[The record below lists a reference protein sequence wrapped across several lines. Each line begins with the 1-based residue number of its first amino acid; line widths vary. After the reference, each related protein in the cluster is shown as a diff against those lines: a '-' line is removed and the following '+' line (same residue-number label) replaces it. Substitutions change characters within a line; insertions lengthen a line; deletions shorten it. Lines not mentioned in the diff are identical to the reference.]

1 MASSDILI
9 NIVGEFNRKGFD
21 QADRAFGKL
30 EKNAKSLGRT
40 LGLTFSAAAII
51 GYSKKAV
58 AAANADIKSQRLL
71 TQSLKNVGL
80 AYASVD
86 VENFIQRLQTQTGI
100 LDDELRPAFAQLA
113 QVTGSVSRSQ
123 ELLAL
128 AFDVSAGSGKDIN
141 AVVDTLTRAFLGNT
155 KGLKSLNLAYTDAE
169 LKAMSF
175 NEIVTALS
183 TQYAGQGA
191 ASLQGFEGQ
200 MRLLSVAAANAT
212 ETIGVSLINALQT
225 LSADNSIETTTK
237 KMEDFGKSI
246 ANNITGIAYL
256 IDQIGRIP
264 GAGVLGNIFGF
275 IEDRISF
282 FSPSNAAN
290 LLKQIQGFGGMGN
303 ISMTKSSQD
312 TQKAMIEAAAKA
324 EAAAL
329 ARQKAI
335 LAALQKQTKE
345 QEKQKRLRQISAMLA
360 QKESKFDLQRI
371 QLAAAAQGKIS
382 EDERNRIAQLQT
394 IEELKAAIATDDL
407 NKAEELLTKLTVL
420 QEKTVKLSES
430 LVTFPKANDP
440 FIDWTTTL
448 TSVQAQLLAIAQ
460 KKIVVDFLANFS
472 PISSAA
478 ITAITKPSAASSAA
492 AVATNPAAAAA
503 AAATD
508 AAVAAASADAAAAQ
522 AAADLAAA
530 EAAIA
535 AAEAAA
541 ALAAAKNAEE
551 KAAAEAFAKAAAAA
565 AEAAKVLEESAAAM
579 AAEAARAAA
588 EAAAAEAAEA
598 ERIAALLEAEAAA
611 KAAADALAAASIE
624 FDASVI
630 SAIASGA
637 QPITT
642 ITVNVEGSVTA
653 VEDLAQT
660 IIDIQYEN
668 QRNGTSPLF
677 SSIAI

>member
-9 NIVGEFNRKGFD
+9 NIVGEFHRKGFD

-30 EKNAKSLGRT
+30 EKNAKNLGRT
-40 LGLTFSAAAII
+40 LGITFSAAAII

-86 VENFIQRLQTQTGI
+86 VENFINRLQTQTGI

-113 QVTGSVSRSQ
+113 QVTGSVKRSQ

-141 AVVDTLTRAFLGNT
+141 SVVDTLTRAFLGNT

-191 ASLQGFEGQ
+191 ASLEGFEGQ

-237 KMEDFGKSI
+237 KMENFGKSI

-335 LAALQKQTKE
+335 LTALQKQTKE
-345 QEKQKRLRQISAMLA
+345 QEKQKRLRQIAAMLA
-360 QKESKFDLQRI
+360 QKEARFDLQRI
-371 QLAAAAQGKIS
+371 QIAAALQGKVS
-382 EDERNRIAQLQT
+382 EEDRNRLQQLQT
-394 IEELKAAIATDDL
+394 IEELKAAIAADDL
-407 NKAEELLTKLTVL
+407 TKAEELLKRLETLQTKTF
-420 QEKTVKLSES
+420 ELSES
-430 LVTFPKANDP
+430 LVELKAGDP
-440 FIDWTTTL
+440 FSNWDSYFISANKMVNDL
-448 TSVQAQLLAIAQ
+448 FANFKAQQGVLDSLLASIAQ
-460 KKIVVDFLANFS
+460 SKAAANS
-472 PISSAA
+472 AVMAAKTDKATAYAQAAQASGNSAA
-478 ITAITKPSAASSAA
+478 IATAEAANAIT
-492 AVATNPAAAAA
+492 
-503 AAATD
+503 AAT
-508 AAVAAASADAAAAQ
+508 AAVAAATTP
-522 AAADLAAA
+522 
-530 EAAIA
+530 E
-535 AAEAAA
+535 
-541 ALAAAKNAEE
+541 
-551 KAAAEAFAKAAAAA
+551 
-565 AEAAKVLEESAAAM
+565 
-579 AAEAARAAA
+579 
-588 EAAAAEAAEA
+588 EAAAAE
-598 ERIAALLEAEAAA
+598 
-611 KAAADALAAASIE
+611 DFLAAANASAAAANTLTE
-624 FDASVI
+624 SLGAADLATALAEMALANEYLNQSLDAAGVAGI
-630 SAIASGA
+630 IP
-637 QPITT
+637 Q
-642 ITVNVEGSVTA
+642 VNVNVTVEGSVIS
-653 VEDLAQT
+653 EGDLAET
-660 IIDIQYEN
+660 ITNMQYEM
-668 QRNGTSPLF
+668 QRRGQNVLIDSVAL
-677 SSIAI
+677 